1 MRISSSS
8 RDLFCNSDDNWEQE
22 GFGAIPIHSFSYRQ
36 QLEEKST
43 IPSLRC
49 PKLEVTPAYHIN
61 IGYQSFIAYCV
72 FLRPPSSPKQ
82 KEELDR
88 FKTGIRNIL
97 SRENNLPI
105 DDSPVLTTRN
115 EDQIGKTDHMNVINN
130 SGLLDLDVLAYFKQE
145 KNDLVLKNLG
155 YFEDDDFMR
164 FK

>member
-1 MRISSSS
+1 M
-8 RDLFCNSDDNWEQE
+8 
-22 GFGAIPIHSFSYRQ
+22 
-36 QLEEKST
+36 
-43 IPSLRC
+43 
-49 PKLEVTPAYHIN
+49 
-61 IGYQSFIAYCV
+61 
-72 FLRPPSSPKQ
+72 
-82 KEELDR
+82 
-88 FKTGIRNIL
+88 